1 MSKRRTKKAET
12 PEQRKEKKK
21 KSKDQR
27 KRAFQAMR
35 TGDLNKLFA
44 KRYLSTRE
52 DYVFPDDD
60 AGIEDLR
67 ILLGHYAYSN
77 PHRLTKVATLR
88 APWLTGAQFEYMM
101 ADAVGSPRMWTF
113 QELGDHMNLTE
124 AERKDLCIRTIGTV
138 DVTSK
143 QRKQARKVRDKTRQT
158 AKRRAKG
165 VKPREQY
172 LAASKSREEPWKAAK
187 ISRRTWYRRLAKQ
200 NGTSPSTVNLIIAA
214 DAVVPRLGSQD
225 GLDNAG
231 IPNIITSAATSTAVP
246 KKGQRLE
253 ISESRHAEPV
263 PPKIREAA

>member
-1 MSKRRTKKAET
+1 MSKRKDK
-12 PEQRKEKKK
+12 KKK

-44 KRYLSTRE
+44 KRYRSTRE

-60 AGIEDLR
+60 AGIDDLR

-77 PHRLTKVATLR
+77 PQRLTKIAALR
-88 APWLTGAQFEYMM
+88 APWLAGVQFDYMM
-101 ADAVGSPRMWTF
+101 ADATMSPRTWTF

-124 AERKDLCIRTIGTV
+124 AERRDLGIRTIGTI

-143 QRKQARKVRDKTRQT
+143 QRKQARKVRDKDRKA

-165 VKPREQY
+165 AKPRDQY
-172 LAASKSREEPWKAAK
+172 LAANDKTRMKPWDIDG
-187 ISRRTWYRRLAKQ
+187 ISRATWYRRQ
-200 NGTSPSTVNLIIAA
+200 RETGPSTVNLIIAA
-214 DAVVPRLGSQD
+214 DAVVSD
-225 GLDNAG
+225 GPDNIRM
-231 IPNIITSAATSTAVP
+231 IPEDNIKPATSTTVP

-253 ISESRHAEPV
+253 ISESRRDEPV
-263 PPKIREAA
+263 SLKTREAA